1 MSITTTRLLDYLISA
16 AREASRP
23 TLIVR
28 VQNDGGAIRIDDELP
43 MLPEDA
49 RDALKADDIAILE
62 FKYDGD
68 LERIYELVQQKD
80 DADTSCLHVRV
91 DFVPT
96 AGRPKSWNTPRW

>member
-1 MSITTTRLLDYLISA
+1 MSIVTTRLLDYLISA

-28 VQNDGGAIRIDDELP
+28 IVNDGNDTRIDTELG

-68 LERIYELVQQKD
+68 LERMYEIVQQKD
-80 DADTSCLHVRV
+80 DADVSCLHVRV

>member
-1 MSITTTRLLDYLISA
+1 MTMTTTRLLDYLVSA

-28 VQNDGGAIRIDDELP
+28 TQNEGGTIRIDDELS

-49 RDALKADDIAILE
+49 RDALKADDIAIIE

-68 LERIYELVQQKD
+68 LERVYELVQQKPD
-80 DADTSCLHVRV
+80 LESSCLHMRV